1 MVTQVCQTYLQKIVN
16 DSLAFDSKCGS
27 LGLMLVI
34 FFNVVHCLYHDLYDG
49 TSSVINRALMF
60 LWCLFLCLFL

>member
-1 MVTQVCQTYLQKIVN
+1 MTLKRLPMVTQVCQTYLQKIVN

-34 FFNVVHCLYHDLYDG
+34 FFNVVHFVFIMIFMMVLVVL
-49 TSSVINRALMF
+49 
-60 LWCLFLCLFL
+60 

>member
-34 FFNVVHCLYHDLYDG
+34 FFNVVHFVFIMIFMMVLVVL
-49 TSSVINRALMF
+49 
-60 LWCLFLCLFL
+60 